1 MASKIVGELVY
12 TSAVD
17 GKNQFAKFEAW
28 IFVIALIVC
37 NTTSIVLLSLSL
49 SKFDALFIVPCFQV
63 VFTVFC
69 IISGGIYF
77 NEFYFFSFYQWPL
90 FMFGMLSG
98 LAGVV
103 ILSRADVEATE
114 EVQLKTEAT
123 DGVAAHKL
131 VRAVEELDV
140 GGQKAMVRG
149 ESQVVPVLKLNAD
162 NSAASLVSAVE
173 SRPGSECDTQ
183 SSPKVADLART
194 SPPSVLAHTA
204 AARRV
209 SSPRLDQGMVRTV
222 SFSTKGPEIS
232 SSHAALTRRRS
243 VSRVQFSI
251 GVSVSAFGLRP
262 RAVPVRDRFA
272 ALRAGMRTR
281 LSAVIERVTPRTS
294 VRQRADSWD
303 AGIPRRP
310 TRPHRGKSGA
320 NSPRSPRTEAQPM
333 SPRNWDV

>member
-17 GKNQFAKFEAW
+17 GKNQFDKFEAW
-28 IFVIALIVC
+28 IFVISLIVC

-90 FMFGMLSG
+90 FGFGMLSG

-114 EVQLKTEAT
+114 EVQMKTEAT
-123 DGVAAHKL
+123 DGVAAQEL
-131 VRAVEELDV
+131 VRAVEELEV
-140 GGQKAMVRG
+140 GGQKALARG

-162 NSAASLVSAVE
+162 NSAASFGSAVE
-173 SRPGSECDTQ
+173 SRPTSECDTRG
-183 SSPKVADLART
+183 SPKMAELART
-194 SPPSVLAHTA
+194 TPPSALAHTA
-204 AARRV
+204 AVRNI
-209 SSPRLDQGMVRTV
+209 SNPRLDPGMVRTV

-232 SSHAALTRRRS
+232 SSHAVLARRRS

-251 GVSVSAFGLRP
+251 GFSVSAFGLRP

-294 VRQRADSWD
+294 MRRRADSWD
-303 AGIPRRP
+303 AGTPSRP
-310 TRPHRGKSGA
+310 TRLRRGQSGA
-320 NSPRSPRTEAQPM
+320 NSPRSPRTEAQPF